1 LNKENQDC
9 KNEQID
15 LRLNESSVCT
25 VCFDGTSIHCANA
38 GDSRAI
44 ISTVVEDAD
53 GNLKVTVTPLSEDY
67 KPDLLEERKRILG
80 MGGRIDIFHDTLYNN
95 EPIWPYRVWLK
106 D

>member
-15 LRLNESSVCT
+15 LRLSESSVCT

-53 GNLKVTVTPLSEDY
+53 GNLIVTVSLLSEDH
-67 KPDLLEERKRILG
+67 KPDLLEERKRILR
-80 MGGRIDIFHDTLYNN
+80 MGGRIDTFHDTLNNN
-95 EPIWPYRVWLK
+95 EPIGPYRVWLK
-106 D
+106 E